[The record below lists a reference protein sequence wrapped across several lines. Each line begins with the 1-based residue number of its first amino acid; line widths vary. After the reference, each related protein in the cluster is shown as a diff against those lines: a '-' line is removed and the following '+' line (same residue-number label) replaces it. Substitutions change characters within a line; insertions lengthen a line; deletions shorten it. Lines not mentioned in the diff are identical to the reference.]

1 MSTEEI
7 VVNRDRRGVLTLTLH
22 RPEVNNAYNKAM
34 LDRLD
39 AALVDAA
46 QDAAVRAVVV
56 RGAGR
61 HFQAGAD
68 LTEMRALSTAGEAA
82 NLAMSAATAGAFRR
96 LNLLL
101 KPTVALVHGACFGGG
116 VGIAVYCDIVIA
128 STDAFFSIAEGRWGL
143 AVGPMAVQLNAA
155 IGARQARRYVLSGER
170 FAAEQAHAIGLVH
183 ALCPP
188 GALEESAA
196 PIIDSLLQT
205 GPDALAKSKRSILD
219 KAGMLIDEEEFQAL
233 VKAHAAKRQSAEAA
247 EGLASFVEKR
257 RPAWYP
263 G

>member
-7 VVNRDRRGVLTLTLH
+7 LVHRDRRGVLTLTLN

-68 LTEMRALSTAGEAA
+68 LTEMRALSTAGEAD
-82 NLAMSAATAGAFRR
+82 NLAMSVATAGAFRH
-96 LNLLL
+96 LNQLL

-116 VGIAVYCDIVIA
+116 VGIAVSCDVVIA
-128 STDAFFSIAEGRWGL
+128 SDDAFFSIAEGRWGL
-143 AVGPMAVQLNAA
+143 AVGPMTPQINAA

-170 FAAEQAHAIGLVH
+170 FDAKQAHAIGLVH
-183 ALCPP
+183 GLCPV
-188 GALEESAA
+188 GGHDQTAA
-196 PIIDSLLQT
+196 PIIDSVLQT
-205 GPDALAKSKRSILD
+205 GPDALAKSKRSILER
-219 KAGMLIDEEEFQAL
+219 AGMLIDEEEFQAL

-257 RPAWYP
+257 KPAWYP